1 MKVFRYLRERS
12 SNLMSWLVKHHNVV
26 VATCVTSILFMALIF
41 WMQLG
46 HTADALKLIET
57 NIELESNIEDYRELV
72 DAQNLYIKKS
82 NEIMSDQRAGII
94 KAGSLIGVQ
103 QVLIKQLIEELKKL
117 GGWPDEPRYDPD
129 KWTTRSE
136 AI

>member
-1 MKVFRYLRERS
+1 
-12 SNLMSWLVKHHNVV
+12 
-26 VATCVTSILFMALIF
+26 
-41 WMQLG
+41 MQLG